1 MNGVERESDPLIP
14 FARKHFE
21 QRCSHVTLVPLDRAL
36 ERGARTTLSSLSP
49 QTREAFEDIAAALAD
64 RFSEAGRGLT

>member
-1 MNGVERESDPLIP
+1 VVA

-21 QRCSHVTLVPLDRAL
+21 QRCTHVTLVPWDRAL
-36 ERGARTTLSSLSP
+36 ETGARTTLSSMSP

-64 RFSEAGRGLT
+64 RFSEVGRGLT